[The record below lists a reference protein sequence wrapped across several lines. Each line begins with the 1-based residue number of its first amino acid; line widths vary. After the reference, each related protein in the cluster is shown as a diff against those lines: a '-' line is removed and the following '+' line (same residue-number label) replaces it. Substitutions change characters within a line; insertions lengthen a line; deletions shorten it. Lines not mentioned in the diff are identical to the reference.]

1 MQKFGINPE
10 RISLKNQKLPKVEND
25 KTIGRRLSRESTGS
39 SEKIGAFK
47 ENNSVK
53 PTQTRTVERAI
64 GARVPSG
71 PVPGAN
77 QRGKQSGSRKPRQK
91 QKKMYK
97 KKYIY
102 SDTYRE
108 FYGPAACPL
117 FVPPIFNTC
126 NTNFPFTPR
135 NSPRHIDVP
144 VNIPDINLG
153 NNISKLKIQNSVQDS
168 LPENKPSAT
177 ESPKIYLQTPP
188 EGFPPEGFPLKQTP
202 KVTESV
208 VPIVT
213 KLQDPEG
220 TSPKNT
226 LVAGTDNKQNTDS
239 DAKQKNKK
247 TKCENRSNNW
257 IIVGVIILILLI
269 AIFYLLGRTA

>member
-47 ENNSVK
+47 ENNGVK
-53 PTQTRTVERAI
+53 PTQTHNVEKAI

-71 PVPGAN
+71 PVPGVN

-108 FYGPAACPL
+108 FYGPAAYPL
-117 FVPPIFNTC
+117 FVPPILNTC

-153 NNISKLKIQNSVQDS
+153 NNILKLKNQNSVHDS
-168 LPENKPSAT
+168 LPENKPNAT
-177 ESPKIYLQTPP
+177 ELPKIYLQI
-188 EGFPPEGFPLKQTP
+188 PPEGFPLKETP
-202 KVTESV
+202 KVPESV
-208 VPIVT
+208 VPNVT
-213 KLQDPEG
+213 KLQDPDG
-220 TSPKNT
+220 TGPTNT
-226 LVAGTDNKQNTDS
+226 LAAETQNKQNTDS

-247 TKCENRSNNW
+247 TKCENSSSNNW
-257 IIVGVIILILLI
+257 IIVGVIIIILLI
-269 AIFYLLGRTA
+269 AVFYSLGRTA